1 MDGST
6 HPPASAQAV
15 QLGKLLGTDPTAP
28 AGSSG
33 STAPALPALPLLGG
47 TGASAPDS
55 GGPLDL
61 PANKPDALGAPA
73 SKPQAMGAPADAP
86 AALDSPVPAFTASSL
101 TIANSAP
108 ERQLV
113 AGLLADMTGTD
124 PATMPAWSSLMVG
137 TLLRGTE
144 VQVR

>member
-1 MDGST
+1 
-6 HPPASAQAV
+6 Q
-15 QLGKLLGTDPTAP
+15 
-28 AGSSG
+28 
-33 STAPALPALPLLGG
+33 
-47 TGASAPDS
+47 
-55 GGPLDL
+55 
-61 PANKPDALGAPA
+61 ALG
-73 SKPQAMGAPADAP
+73 
-86 AALDSPVPAFTASSL
+86 SPVPAFTASSL